1 MGAQFN
7 QNTICQ
13 FNYSSPLYTS
23 VAFKALADSCR
34 MTSACCTSALTAW
47 PPRLEHNAGAI
58 PADTSK
64 LAAQTA
70 AAAANG
76 GSCRSP
82 SKDLATSQRLQTN
95 QQVEELYCV
104 QPCMWGPPTL
114 PTTGEI
120 IPEMYRN
127 GATITKFFTKALFQP
142 FRGPS
147 KYDFYKAAELLKLEK
162 WSLCHG
168 PHGRGVVYVQVL
180 IHNRSNDGTALLTLS
195 VETRE
200 SRRLTRP
207 TPSSKV
213 QKLGG

>member
-13 FNYSSPLYTS
+13 FNYSSPQYTS

-82 SKDLATSQRLQTN
+82 SKDLATSHN
-95 QQVEELYCV
+95 DCC
-104 QPCMWGPPTL
+104 QPTGRGALLRAALHVGPPPTL

-147 KYDFYKAAELLKLEK
+147 KCDFYKAAELLKLEK

-168 PHGRGVVYVQVL
+168 PHWP
-180 IHNRSNDGTALLTLS
+180 HNGLRSSTN
-195 VETRE
+195 
-200 SRRLTRP
+200 P
-207 TPSSKV
+207 
-213 QKLGG
+213 